1 MCGVIIN
8 FVYLF
13 RQIPVNIYS
22 IGCSDITTDITIIF
36 LQQIYSSFCVCSCG
50 SFMKH
55 AVCGHIL
62 GYIYRHTKLDQ
73 ECWFGSV
80 LFVGFIIFYKHFNN
94 STLIFLCVI
103 AWIDFFFI
111 TRAKELIYKQSSENH
126 DFYVAKRFFDFHFF
140 FVTMLEKT
148 CAIDIDP
155 YFNYL
160 KSIFN

>member
-1 MCGVIIN
+1 MLFSKVIIIAFAQKKSINIILFYVSVCGVIIN

-62 GYIYRHTKLDQ
+62 GYIYRHTKLGQ
-73 ECWFGSV
+73 GCWFGEQYSNV
-80 LFVGFIIFYKHFNN
+80 
-94 STLIFLCVI
+94 
-103 AWIDFFFI
+103 
-111 TRAKELIYKQSSENH
+111 TRSQKKLYQNISLN
-126 DFYVAKRFFDFHFF
+126 
-140 FVTMLEKT
+140 T
-148 CAIDIDP
+148 
-155 YFNYL
+155 YF
-160 KSIFN
+160 